1 MRPFNFRSTAATL
14 LMVLTGVALCSFTPK
29 PGGYSYEVYLNNQ
42 LVIKEHMYGRKE
54 TPTIP
59 LNMTTAQD
67 AISITF
73 NNCNQV
79 DVSRKISLKDDQDAI
94 IKEWTFGDSPDIKNQ
109 MKIKVTEIVAVGN
122 KHSTV
127 KLVYSS
133 QAVND
138 GVHLLN
144 LQLSDATALKK

>member
-14 LMVLTGVALCSFTPK
+14 FMVLTSIALCSFTPK

-42 LVIKEHMYGRKE
+42 LMIKEHMYGRKE
-54 TPTIP
+54 VPTVR
-59 LNMTTAQD
+59 LNITTAED
-67 AISITF
+67 ALSVMF
-73 NNCNQV
+73 NNCNKV
-79 DVSRKISLKDDQDAI
+79 DVSRKISLKDDKDAI

-109 MKIKVTEIVAVGN
+109 MKIKVSEIVAVRN

-133 QAVND
+133 QAAKD

-144 LQLSDATALKK
+144 LQLSDATARKK

>member
-1 MRPFNFRSTAATL
+1 MFA
-14 LMVLTGVALCSFTPK
+14 VLTSVFLYSFSPN

-67 AISITF
+67 AISVAF
-73 NNCNQV
+73 NNCNKV
-79 DVSRKISLKDDQDAI
+79 DVSRKISLKDDHDTT

-109 MKIKVTEIVAVGN
+109 MKIKVSEIAAVRN

-133 QAVND
+133 QAISD
-138 GVHLLN
+138 GVHLIN

>member
-1 MRPFNFRSTAATL
+1 MKPINFRSAAATL
-14 LMVLTGVALCSFTPK
+14 FVVLTSVALCSFTPK

-42 LVIKEHMYGRKE
+42 LVIQEHMYGRKE
-54 TPTIP
+54 APTLP

-67 AISITF
+67 AISIMF
-73 NNCNQV
+73 NNCNKV
-79 DVSRKISLKDDQDAI
+79 DVSRKISLKDDQDAT

-109 MKIKVTEIVAVGN
+109 MKIKVSEIVAVQN

-138 GVHLLN
+138 GVHLIN